1 MFKRFA
7 LIALVFAVLL
17 SACSSATTPAPA
29 AAPSTGSDVYV
40 SKNLDTSYEGALSV
54 RNQLALGTL
63 QLDGTANAIKADQAK
78 TLLTLWQAL
87 RGTTQSGAS
96 AQAEVNALL
105 AQIEGALTADQLAA
119 IKDLKLTQ
127 TAFQQWATANGI
139 TMGAGGGQ
147 PGSGA
152 GLSPEARA
160 TRQASEGRT
169 GQSGAGAS
177 TAVIAS
183 TDRTISPTW
192 RPAGRGGAPGEARC
206 RRRGGSRRTAP
217 RGSRRGRPRGTTR

>member
-1 MFKRFA
+1 MFKRIALLTLVA
-7 LIALVFAVLL
+7 LIAL
-17 SACSSATTPAPA
+17 SACSSAPAAPA
-29 AAPSTGSDVYV
+29 ASTTTQDTYTSTA
-40 SKNLDTSYEGALSV
+40 LDTSYEGALAV

-63 QLDGTANAIKADQAK
+63 QIDGTPNAITADQAK

-87 RGTTQSGAS
+87 RATTQSGAS

-105 AQIEGALTADQLAA
+105 GQIEGALTAQQLTA

-139 TMGAGGGQ
+139 TMAAGGSQ

-169 GQSGAGAS
+169 GQSGSSAGAS
-177 TAVIAS
+177 TAVVTAVIAYLEK
-183 TDRTISPTW
+183 I
-192 RPAGRGGAPGEARC
+192 AQ
-206 RRRGGSRRTAP
+206 
-217 RGSRRGRPRGTTR
+217 

>member
-7 LIALVFAVLL
+7 LMTLVALIAL
-17 SACSSATTPAPA
+17 SACGGTATLAPA
-29 AAPSTGSDVYV
+29 APTTSQDTYTST
-40 SKNLDTSYEGALSV
+40 NLDTSYEGALSV
-54 RNQLALGTL
+54 RNQLALGAL
-63 QLDGTANAIKADQAK
+63 QLDGTSNAITADQAK

-87 RGTTQSGAS
+87 RVTTQSGAS

-105 AQIEGALTADQLAA
+105 TQIEGALTAEQLAA
-119 IKDLKLTQ
+119 IKEMKLTQ
-127 TAFQQWATANGI
+127 TAFQQWAAANGI
-139 TMGAGGGQ
+139 TMGTGGGQ

-177 TAVIAS
+177 TAVIGLVITYLEKMAQ
-183 TDRTISPTW
+183 
-192 RPAGRGGAPGEARC
+192 
-206 RRRGGSRRTAP
+206 
-217 RGSRRGRPRGTTR
+217 

>member
-1 MFKRFA
+1 MFKRFT
-7 LIALVFAVLL
+7 LIALVLIVALP
-17 SACSSATTPAPA
+17 ACSSAPAPA
-29 AAPSTGSDVYV
+29 APTTNQDTYTSTA
-40 SKNLDTSYEGALSV
+40 LDTSYEGALSV

-63 QLDGTANAIKADQAK
+63 QLDGTPNAITPEQAT

-105 AQIEGALTADQLAA
+105 GQIEGALTAQQLTT

-139 TMGAGGGQ
+139 VMGAGGGQ
-147 PGSGA
+147 PGGGQ

-169 GQSGAGAS
+169 GQSGTSGGAS
-177 TAVIAS
+177 TAVVTAVIAYLEK
-183 TDRTISPTW
+183 I
-192 RPAGRGGAPGEARC
+192 AQ
-206 RRRGGSRRTAP
+206 
-217 RGSRRGRPRGTTR
+217 

>member
-1 MFKRFA
+1 
-7 LIALVFAVLL
+7 L
-17 SACSSATTPAPA
+17 SAGSSAPAAPA
-29 AAPSTGSDVYV
+29 AATTTQDTYTSTA
-40 SKNLDTSYEGALSV
+40 LDTSYEGALAV

-63 QLDGTANAIKADQAK
+63 QLDGTPNAITASQAK

-87 RGTTQSGAS
+87 RATTQSGAS

-105 AQIEGALTADQLAA
+105 GQIEGALTAQQLTA

-127 TAFQQWATANGI
+127 TAFQQWAAANGI
-139 TMGAGGGQ
+139 VMGAGGGQ
-147 PGSGA
+147 PGGGQ

-177 TAVIAS
+177 TAVIAAVI
-183 TDRTISPTW
+183 TYLEKI
-192 RPAGRGGAPGEARC
+192 AQ
-206 RRRGGSRRTAP
+206 
-217 RGSRRGRPRGTTR
+217 

>member
-1 MFKRFA
+1 MFKRITLLTLVA
-7 LIALVFAVLL
+7 LIAL
-17 SACSSATTPAPA
+17 SACGGTTTPP
-29 AAPSTGSDVYV
+29 PTTDNSDVYV
-40 SKNLDTSYEGALSV
+40 SKNLDTSYEGALAV

-105 AQIEGALTADQLAA
+105 TQIEGALTAEQLAA
-119 IKDLKLTQ
+119 IKDMKLTQ

-139 TMGAGGGQ
+139 TMGTGGGQ

-160 TRQASEGRT
+160 TRQASR
-169 GQSGAGAS
+169 
-177 TAVIAS
+177 
-183 TDRTISPTW
+183 
-192 RPAGRGGAPGEARC
+192 GAPVNRVRAHPLR
-206 RRRGGSRRTAP
+206 
-217 RGSRRGRPRGTTR
+217 

>member
-1 MFKRFA
+1 MFKRFT
-7 LIALVFAVLL
+7 LIALVFAVAL
-17 SACSSATTPAPA
+17 SACSSAPTPVA
-29 AAPSTGSDVYV
+29 STATQDVYV

-63 QLDGTANAIKADQAK
+63 QLDGTANAITADQAK

-87 RGTTQSGAS
+87 RGTTQSGAA

-105 AQIEGALTADQLAA
+105 GQIEGALTAQQLAA

-139 TMGAGGGQ
+139 TMGSGSGQ

-177 TAVIAS
+177 TAVIGLVITYLEKIAQ
-183 TDRTISPTW
+183 
-192 RPAGRGGAPGEARC
+192 
-206 RRRGGSRRTAP
+206 
-217 RGSRRGRPRGTTR
+217 

>member
-1 MFKRFA
+1 MFKRIT
-7 LIALVFAVLL
+7 LIALVVVAAL
-17 SACSSATTPAPA
+17 SACSGPA
-29 AAPSTGSDVYV
+29 APTLTTANQDTYTSTT
-40 SKNLDTSYEGALSV
+40 LDTSYEGALSV

-63 QLDGTANAIKADQAK
+63 ELAGTANAITADQAK

-87 RGTTQSGAS
+87 RGTMQSGSSAS
-96 AQAEVNALL
+96 AEVNALL
-105 AQIEGALTADQLAA
+105 SQIEGTLTAQQLAA

-139 TMGAGGGQ
+139 SMGAGGGQ
-147 PGSGA
+147 PGSGQ

-177 TAVIAS
+177 TAVVGMVIAYLEN
-183 TDRTISPTW
+183 I
-192 RPAGRGGAPGEARC
+192 AP
-206 RRRGGSRRTAP
+206 
-217 RGSRRGRPRGTTR
+217 

>member
-1 MFKRFA
+1 MFKRFI
-7 LIALVFAVLL
+7 LIALMFAVVL
-17 SACSSATTPAPA
+17 SACSSAPTPAA
-29 AAPSTGSDVYV
+29 STTANSDVYV

-63 QLDGTANAIKADQAK
+63 QLDGTPNTIKADQAK

-105 AQIEGALTADQLAA
+105 SQIEGALTAQQLAA

-139 TMGAGGGQ
+139 TMGTGSGQ
-147 PGSGA
+147 PGSGQ

-177 TAVIAS
+177 TAVIGLVITYLEKMAQ
-183 TDRTISPTW
+183 
-192 RPAGRGGAPGEARC
+192 
-206 RRRGGSRRTAP
+206 
-217 RGSRRGRPRGTTR
+217 

>member
-1 MFKRFA
+1 MFKRFTLIAIVA
-7 LIALVFAVLL
+7 LIAL
-17 SACSSATTPAPA
+17 SACGGTTTPTPTTAN
-29 AAPSTGSDVYV
+29 SDVYV
-40 SKNLDTSYEGALSV
+40 SQNLDTSYEGALSV

-63 QLDGTANAIKADQAK
+63 QLDGTANAITADQAK

-105 AQIEGALTADQLAA
+105 TQIEGALTADQLAA
-119 IKDLKLTQ
+119 IKDMKLTQ
-127 TAFQQWATANGI
+127 AAFQQWAAANGI

-147 PGSGA
+147 PGGGQ

-177 TAVIAS
+177 TAVIGLVITYLEKMAQ
-183 TDRTISPTW
+183 
-192 RPAGRGGAPGEARC
+192 
-206 RRRGGSRRTAP
+206 
-217 RGSRRGRPRGTTR
+217 